1 MRKLSIN
8 KLPGVLGTQGTTVS
22 LLLVTCCMLLVSC
35 GFQLR
40 GVSSVTLPPQL
51 AALRVTM
58 SGGHYPPLLVEMR
71 NALLALGGVRLT
83 DDVLEGVPVLQLH
96 GENSENQVLAIDSNG
111 RISAYLINYRVTFS
125 LTGADGKLLLPQQP
139 VKLQREYTFDRLNV
153 IATEKQSEFLQNEM
167 RRDAAQQIL
176 RRLARLNVA
185 TAMDGGSAEKAGA
198 VSPPTAMDGGSAE
211 RDAFPGGTKAEAV
224 APLPSAVGHDD
235 QR

>member
-1 MRKLSIN
+1 MMNVASNQLQVTRVVPRPLVC
-8 KLPGVLGTQGTTVS
+8 G
-22 LLLVTCCMLLVSC
+22 LLVTFCLVLVAC

-40 GVSSVTLPPQL
+40 GVSSVSLPPQL
-51 AALRVTM
+51 AMLRVTM
-58 SGGHYPPLLVEMR
+58 SGGRYPPLLVEMR

-83 DDVLEGVPVLQLH
+83 DDVLAAVPVLQLH
-96 GENSENQVLAIDSNG
+96 EEKSENQVLAIDSNG

-176 RRLARLNVA
+176 RRLARLIVA
-185 TAMDGGSAEKAGA
+185 TAAGGNTGRDG
-198 VSPPTAMDGGSAE
+198 V
-211 RDAFPGGTKAEAV
+211 PGGGKAEAV
-224 APLPSAVGHDD
+224 SPLPNAVSHAD